1 MKKIS
6 FILLAVLG
14 LLLMNSCDE
23 DLLDVEQTF
32 EFEEEFVVLTNENTF
47 EGSEL
52 FDLAAEVDLIDE
64 YGNKIKDVIIE
75 EASFWLK
82 EFNGSDEQKMLGGS
96 LFVSNPDGSSKTLI
110 IEMGEYV
117 LHELVNNPANLN
129 LNTAGV
135 NKLGDLAANPPHR
148 FMLHYDAE
156 VNEAP
161 LDFTIVFKFKAK
173 MVANPLN

>member
-6 FILLAVLG
+6 FIMMAALG
-14 LLLMNSCDE
+14 LFLFYACDS
-23 DLLDVEQTF
+23 DLLDVEQSF
-32 EFEEEFVVLTNENTF
+32 EFEEEFVVLANENTF
-47 EGSEL
+47 GGSKV
-52 FDLAAEVDLIDE
+52 FDLAGEVDLIND
-64 YGNKIKDVIIE
+64 YGSKIKDVIVE

-82 EFNGSDEQKMLGGS
+82 EHNGSDEQAMLGGS
-96 LFVSNPDGSSKTLI
+96 LFVSGPDGSNKELI
-110 IEMGEYV
+110 IKMGEYI
-117 LHELVNNPANLN
+117 LHELVNNRTDLDLN
-129 LNTAGV
+129 AAGV

-148 FMLHYDAE
+148 FMLHYEAD